1 MHDFIVIGGGIAGSS
16 IAYFLSKSGKSVA
29 IIEQG
34 SLASGASGAA
44 GAFIN
49 PTMGRPSALKELH
62 DKAFAFT
69 VENLVRDFSHIY
81 NKCGTLLLPKIEKSA
96 EEFRSQEKF
105 NTFTQKYIPKEELDF
120 LQPEAAKFGAF
131 MCYDSG
137 VINPQSFCK
146 ELTAGCVVHENTY
159 AREIVKTDDGY
170 EVCGTKG
177 RAVII
182 ATGASKELLP
192 VEYMHYGLIGLWGQ
206 KIEVDG
212 VPKLKFNISG
222 NALVSTY
229 LTDRFAIGATYT
241 RSETALDI
249 ADKASKE
256 LVDKAKMMLD
266 MDIKEIKVAKGGLR
280 STSIDHFP
288 IIGAVVD
295 EEATL
300 ANIPAIKTGSKIR
313 DEQIVRV
320 PGLYVFAGHGSKAF
334 TLAFYT
340 AKLFADSLTQQNK
353 PLEKGIENS
362 RIFIKWARKLP
373 KLNISLNNQGE

>member
-1 MHDFIVIGGGIAGSS
+1 MYDFIVIGGGIAGSS
-16 IAYFLSKSGKSVA
+16 IAYFLSKNGKSVA

-34 SLASGASGAA
+34 GLASGASGAA

-81 NKCGTLLLPKIEKSA
+81 NQCGTLLLPKIEKSA
-96 EEFRSQEKF
+96 EEFRSQEGF
-105 NTFTQKYIPKEELDF
+105 NAFSQKYLPKEELGF
-120 LQPEAAKFGAF
+120 LRPEAAKFGAF
-131 MCYDSG
+131 MCRDSG

-146 ELTAGCVVHENTY
+146 ELTAGCVVHENTH
-159 AREIVKTDDGY
+159 AQKISKVDGGY
-170 EVCGTKG
+170 EVCGAKG
-177 RAVII
+177 MAVIV

-192 VEYMHYGLIGLWGQ
+192 FAYIRYGLIGLWGQ

-212 VPKLKFNISG
+212 APNLKFNISG

-229 LTDRFAIGATYT
+229 LGDRFAIGATYT
-241 RSETALDI
+241 RSETALGLT
-249 ADKASKE
+249 DKASQE
-256 LVDKAKMMLD
+256 LIDKAKMALD
-266 MDIKEIKVAKGGLR
+266 VDIKEIKAAKGGLR

-295 EEATL
+295 EETTL
-300 ANIPAIKTGSKIR
+300 TNVPAIKTGSKTR
-313 DEQIVRV
+313 DEQIARI
-320 PGLYVFAGHGSKAF
+320 PGLYVFTGHGSKAF

-340 AKLFADSLTQQNK
+340 AKLFADSLTQGK

-362 RIFIKWARKLP
+362 RIFIKWARKIP
-373 KLNISLNNQGE
+373 QPNISLNNQGE